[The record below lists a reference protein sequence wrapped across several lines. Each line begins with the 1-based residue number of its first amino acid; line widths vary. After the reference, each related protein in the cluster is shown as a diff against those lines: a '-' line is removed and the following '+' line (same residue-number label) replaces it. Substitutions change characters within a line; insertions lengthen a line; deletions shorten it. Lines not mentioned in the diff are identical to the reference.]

1 MQQNQLLIAAKAVFS
16 FVLLICSLPLLL
28 IISLVKVSGEFFRSE
43 GAEADYNDK
52 DGGIYYTEPQHVP
65 AQEDTITG
73 GQRTSI
79 IITRVVEA
87 DGRNYITI
95 DSPQVVDGLFASTLL
110 AYVAN
115 FVGQQGMNFIFGG
128 GIFDEELT
136 LGTDV
141 KFWEEAATDDD

>member
-1 MQQNQLLIAAKAVFS
+1 M
-16 FVLLICSLPLLL
+16 
-28 IISLVKVSGEFFRSE
+28 
-43 GAEADYNDK
+43 AEADYDDN
-52 DGGIYYTEPQHVP
+52 DGGIYYNEPQHVP
-65 AQEDTITG
+65 ESEDVITG

-95 DSPQVVDGLFASTLL
+95 DSPQVVDGLYAYSLL
-110 AYVAN
+110 ATVTQ
-115 FVGQQGMNFIFGG
+115 FVSQQGMNFIFGG